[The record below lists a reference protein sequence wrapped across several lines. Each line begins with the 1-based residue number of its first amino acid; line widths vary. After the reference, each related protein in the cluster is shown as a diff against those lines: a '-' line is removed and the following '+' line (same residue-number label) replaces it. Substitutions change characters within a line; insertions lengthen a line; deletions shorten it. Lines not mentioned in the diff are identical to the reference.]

1 MKKLLLLISIWFFLF
16 CGYCNNQQN
25 EKNNSIPLTAQDSA
39 KQTPIND
46 TVSAKSIGTGNSEV
60 KDTSQKS
67 VRKFYPV
74 PGGQDE
80 RKLDSIKRA
89 NAKGKK

>member
-1 MKKLLLLISIWFFLF
+1 MKKSLLLISVWFILF
-16 CGYCNNQQN
+16 CGYCTNQQN
-25 EKNNSIPLTAQDSA
+25 ENNNSAPLTAQDST
-39 KQTPIND
+39 KQTPIKD

-67 VRKFYPV
+67 VRKLYPV
-74 PGGQDE
+74 PGGPDE

-89 NAKGKK
+89 NAKNKK